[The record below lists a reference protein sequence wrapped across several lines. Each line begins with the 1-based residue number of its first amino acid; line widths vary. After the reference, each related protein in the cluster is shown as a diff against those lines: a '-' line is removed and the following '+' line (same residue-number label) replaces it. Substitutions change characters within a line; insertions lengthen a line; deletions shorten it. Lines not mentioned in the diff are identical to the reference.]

1 MGASTETGMDK
12 ETIFKYNRLDRD
24 RISYLYYN
32 TYFAYPLSI
41 PLAYAIFSHLKWYAV
56 DLSTY
61 YEQI

>member
-41 PLAYAIFSHLKWYAV
+41 PLAYAIFSHLK
-56 DLSTY
+56 
-61 YEQI
+61 